1 MLRDFSSRYPLAP
14 ALIAWGLFACT
25 AVALRGVRWDE
36 DYEFAQ
42 VLLGR
47 VTYPEGH
54 ALPRHVFSL
63 LSLQHW
69 SLAAWMWVCTD
80 ALSPNALRN
89 VLFLLSTVLPPYLL
103 ARTLSGQAVWG
114 VAAAMLCL
122 AGIHVPFYS
131 TYPVQ
136 VWPALYSNG
145 HLGTA
150 WVLLALW
157 AFLDGRPRTAWL
169 LTGLAPAIH
178 LGQAPPL
185 LLLAGIVLL
194 AHLRQRDG
202 VALRDAVAWGGAALL
217 LSLLVALWAHFQALP
232 DPASGGYT
240 DPISADAVFR
250 GYMTHWATH
259 RSIPWGTGHIAVAGA
274 VALAFLAACAPG
286 ARQARLL
293 LGYLLALCA
302 LVYGTMLLHLA
313 MGPDIPRVLIAW
325 MPYRLMNH
333 AAPILIALAVA
344 GLARHTGVRGAA
356 LVCVALAGLALRP
369 LIAMV
374 LPASFFAR
382 YVAEGDAVLF
392 ALWGAGMAVYLLDMP
407 SQRRRWAVPLSLGLL
422 MALVPFHRFGAGCV
436 LLGAL
441 SVLAVSRIPLLSRGM
456 ARAAWGSAILLAVVL
471 LGGQYAART
480 PLPRAPFEA
489 EAARYLAAH
498 NTPQRLVLA
507 HYQQEGLQ
515 ARLNQPMVADM
526 ATMTWIPYKPSLG
539 PALYRLYRDCFG
551 VNFAPA
557 AGEQPT
563 GAPWDVLW
571 AGQSPAQWQ
580 ALGAR
585 YGIGFV
591 VAPRSVEVQLTE
603 VVAVEGMG
611 LYAVPR

>member
-1 MLRDFSSRYPLAP
+1 MHRDVINRYPLAP
-14 ALIAWGLFACT
+14 ALIAWGLFACV

-47 VTYPEGH
+47 LTYPEGH

-63 LSLQHW
+63 MSLQHW
-69 SLAAWMWVCTD
+69 ALAAWMWVCPD

-89 VLFLLSTVLPPYLL
+89 VLFLLSTVLPPFLL
-103 ARTLSGQAVWG
+103 ARTLSGQTVWG
-114 VAAAMLCL
+114 VAAALLCL

-136 VWPALYSNG
+136 VWPDLYSNG

-157 AFLDGRPRTAWL
+157 AFLDRRPRTAWL

-178 LGQAPPL
+178 LGQAPPI
-185 LLLAGIVLL
+185 LLLACVVLL
-194 AHLRQRDG
+194 AHLWRRESA
-202 VALRDAVAWGGAALL
+202 ALREAAKWGGAGLL
-217 LSLLVALWAHFQALP
+217 VSLLVALWAHYQALP
-232 DPASGGYT
+232 DPSAGGYT

-286 ARQARLL
+286 ARCARLL
-293 LGYLLALCA
+293 LCYLLALCA
-302 LVYGTMLLHLA
+302 LVYGTMLVHLA
-313 MGPDIPRVLIAW
+313 MGPAIPRVLIAW

-344 GLARHTGVRGAA
+344 GLARHAGGRGAA

-369 LIAMV
+369 LLAMV
-374 LPASFFAR
+374 LPASIFAR

-392 ALWGAGMAVYLLDMP
+392 ALWGAGMIAYGLALP
-407 SQRRRWAVPLSLGLL
+407 AGRRRWGVPLAIGHLAALMGFHHFGTMCALLGMLCMLGLTR
-422 MALVPFHRFGAGCV
+422 MPPASQNV
-436 LLGAL
+436 
-441 SVLAVSRIPLLSRGM
+441 
-456 ARAAWGSAILLAVVL
+456 ARAAWGCAMLLAMVL
-471 LGGQYAART
+471 LGSQYAARA
-480 PLPRAPFEA
+480 PLPRTPFEI
-489 EAARYLAAH
+489 EAASYLAAH
-498 NTPQRLVLA
+498 NAPQRLVLA

-551 VNFAPA
+551 VNFAP
-557 AGEQPT
+557 GEGEPVID
-563 GAPWDVLW
+563 APWDERW
-571 AGQSPAQWQ
+571 AAQSPVQWQ
-580 ALGAR
+580 ALGDR
-585 YGIGFV
+585 YGIGYV
-591 VAPRSVEVQLTE
+591 LAPRGVGVQLPE
-603 VVAVEGMG
+603 VVAMDGMA

>member
-1 MLRDFSSRYPLAP
+1 M
-14 ALIAWGLFACT
+14 AWGLFACA

-69 SLAAWMWVCTD
+69 TLAAWMWVCSD

-89 VLFLLSTVLPPYLL
+89 VLFLLATVLPPYLL

-114 VAAAMLCL
+114 VAAALLCL

-136 VWPALYSNG
+136 VWPDLYSNG

-185 LLLAGIVLL
+185 LLLAGVVLL
-194 AHLRQRDG
+194 AHLRQRDA
-202 VALRDAVAWGGAALL
+202 VALRDAAQWGGAGLL
-217 LSLLVALWAHFQALP
+217 VSVLVALWAYFQALP
-232 DPASGGYT
+232 DPVSGGYT
-240 DPISADAVFR
+240 DPTSADAVFR
-250 GYMTHWATH
+250 GYMMHWATH
-259 RSIPWGTGHIAVAGA
+259 RSIPWGTGHLAVAGA

-286 ARQARLL
+286 ARCARLL
-293 LGYLLALCA
+293 LGYLLALCG
-302 LVYGTMLLHLA
+302 LVYGSMLVHLA
-313 MGPDIPRVLIAW
+313 MGSDMPRVLIAW

-344 GLARHTGVRGAA
+344 GLARHTGGLGAA

-369 LIAMV
+369 LLEIM
-374 LPASFFAR
+374 LPAAIFAR

-392 ALWGAGMAVYLLDMP
+392 ALWGAAMIAYGQALP
-407 SQRRRWAVPLSLGLL
+407 AGRRRWGVALGLGLL
-422 MALVPFHRFGAGCV
+422 IALAPFHGFGAVCA
-436 LLGAL
+436 LLGA
-441 SVLAVSRIPLLSRGM
+441 ACAWGVSRMRLPSTYT
-456 ARAAWGSAILLAVVL
+456 ARAGWGCAMLLALVL
-471 LGGQYAART
+471 LGGQYANRT

-498 NTPQRLVLA
+498 NAPQRLVLA

-563 GAPWDVLW
+563 GAPWDVHW
-571 AGQSPAQWQ
+571 AGHSPAQWQ

-591 VAPRSVEVQLTE
+591 IAPRSVGVQLPE

-611 LYAVPR
+611 LYAVPE